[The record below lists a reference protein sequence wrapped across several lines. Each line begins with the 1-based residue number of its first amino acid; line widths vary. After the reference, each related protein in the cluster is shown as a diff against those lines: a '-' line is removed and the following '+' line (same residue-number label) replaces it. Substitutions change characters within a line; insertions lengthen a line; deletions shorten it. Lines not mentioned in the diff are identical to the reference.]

1 MSQRNQI
8 EKKNLKLLTT
18 TLSVLA
24 IIPLAAEIY
33 PVNALP
39 QKANSKTVAP
49 SVKDAQTTMSTEVD
63 LTEKAVKIV
72 NLKEGKIN
80 IKLQNKTNAL
90 VFYEAIEH
98 TGPRFLLGQEE
109 VLLQEL
115 PANVTVTL
123 VRADKGL
130 LKASIVP
137 TSEPD
142 TLEVSLD
149 ETVDFARNQSFIRV
163 QRDGKVFLN

>member
-1 MSQRNQI
+1 MRQHNQI
-8 EKKNLKLLTT
+8 EKKNLKLLRLV
-18 TLSVLA
+18 LSVLA

-33 PVNALP
+33 PANALP

-49 SVKDAQTTMSTEVD
+49 SVKEAQTTISTEVD

-80 IKLQNKTNAL
+80 IKLQNNTNAL

-98 TGPRFLLGQEE
+98 TGPRFLLGQGE
-109 VLLQEL
+109 VVLQDL
-115 PANVTVTL
+115 PANITVTL
-123 VRADKGL
+123 VRADRGL
-130 LKASIVP
+130 LKAVLIP

-142 TLEVSLD
+142 TLTVSLD
-149 ETVDFARNQSFIRV
+149 ETVDFAHNQSFIRV